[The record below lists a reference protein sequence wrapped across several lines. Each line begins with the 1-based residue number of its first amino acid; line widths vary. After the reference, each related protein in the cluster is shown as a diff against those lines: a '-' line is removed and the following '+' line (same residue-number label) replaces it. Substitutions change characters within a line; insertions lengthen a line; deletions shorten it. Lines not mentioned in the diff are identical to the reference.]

1 MRQAVS
7 KCFRKLEGMKQFAS
21 ITTILDT
28 ARKNNI
34 DHPLIIKA
42 VFNGTARSLLSNA
55 LA

>member
-1 MRQAVS
+1 
-7 KCFRKLEGMKQFAS
+7 MKQFAS